1 MNTFH
6 CWTTMKNKIQ
16 ATYPQSVFQ
25 TTSAETIYV
34 ADFTERTDSKR
45 KVEIHASLPAVPDG
59 DETMDCLKL
68 NNKQPLSLDFCLFD
82 DHQFKDEEGK
92 DISHCECCFF
102 PTLNDERSFVAFVEI
117 KDCKAKNV
125 ATYKDKMKEQIL
137 STVHLFRSSGI
148 VDEQKVYGILSFP
161 RKKKMLFND
170 FPYRDIYET
179 TRWVKDYGI
188 HLVAANEVN
197 VNRNGMV
204 TV

>member
-1 MNTFH
+1 
-6 CWTTMKNKIQ
+6 MKNKIQ
-16 ATYPQSVFQ
+16 TVYPQSVFQ
-25 TTSAETIYV
+25 STSAETIYV
-34 ADFTERTDSKR
+34 ADFTERTNSTR
-45 KVEIHASLPAVPDG
+45 KVEIHVEIPCVPNSS
-59 DETMDCLKL
+59 ESMDCLKL
-68 NNKQPLSLDFCLFD
+68 NNRDKVGLEFCLFD
-82 DHQFKDEEGK
+82 DYQFKDEEGK

-102 PTLNDERSFVAFVEI
+102 PTENALGLGFVEI

-137 STVHLFRSSGI
+137 STVRLFRSSGI
-148 VDEQKVYGILSFP
+148 VDKQKVYGILSFP

-197 VNRNGMV
+197 VTANDFI
-204 TV
+204 TI

>member
-1 MNTFH
+1 
-6 CWTTMKNKIQ
+6 MKSKIQ
-16 ATYPQSVFQ
+16 IVYSQSVFQ
-25 TTSAETIYV
+25 STSAETIYV
-34 ADFTERTDSKR
+34 ADFTERTNSAR
-45 KVEIHASLPAVPDG
+45 KVEIHAAEPCVPDSS
-59 DETMDCLKL
+59 ESMDCLKV
-68 NNKQPLSLDFCLFD
+68 NNRDKVGLEFCLFD

-102 PTLNDERSFVAFVEI
+102 PTENASGLGFVEI

-197 VNRNGMV
+197 VITNGFI
-204 TV
+204 TI

>member
-1 MNTFH
+1 
-6 CWTTMKNKIQ
+6 MKSKIQ
-16 ATYPQSVFQ
+16 TAYSQSVVQ
-25 TTSAETIYV
+25 STSAETIYM
-34 ADFTERTDSKR
+34 ADFTERTNSVR
-45 KVEIHASLPAVPDG
+45 KVEIHTEMPCVPDSS
-59 DETMDCLKL
+59 EAMDCLKL
-68 NNKQPLSLDFCLFD
+68 NNRDKVEFDFCLFD
-82 DHQFKDEEGK
+82 DHQFKDEQGK

-102 PTLNDERSFVAFVEI
+102 PTENASGLGFVEI

-125 ATYKDKMKEQIL
+125 ATYKNKMKEQIL

-148 VDEQKVYGILSFP
+148 VDKQKVYGILSFP

>member
-1 MNTFH
+1 
-6 CWTTMKNKIQ
+6 MKSKIQ
-16 ATYPQSVFQ
+16 TVYPQSIFQ
-25 TTSAETIYV
+25 STSAETIYV
-34 ADFTERTDSKR
+34 ADFTERTNSAR
-45 KVEIHASLPAVPDG
+45 KVEIHIAEPCVPDSS
-59 DETMDCLKL
+59 EAMDCLKV
-68 NNKQPLSLDFCLFD
+68 NNRDKVELEFCLFD
-82 DHQFKDEEGK
+82 DHQFKDEQGK

-102 PTLNDERSFVAFVEI
+102 PTESASALGFVEI
-117 KDCKAKNV
+117 KDCKLKNITV
-125 ATYKDKMKEQIL
+125 HRNKSKEQIL
-137 STVHLFRSSGI
+137 STVQLFRSSGI
-148 VDEQKVYGILSFP
+148 IDKQKVYGIISFP

>member
-1 MNTFH
+1 
-6 CWTTMKNKIQ
+6 MKSKIQ
-16 ATYPQSVFQ
+16 TAYSQSVVQ
-25 TTSAETIYV
+25 STSAETIYV
-34 ADFTERTDSKR
+34 ADFTERTNSAR
-45 KVEIHASLPAVPDG
+45 KVEIHTAEPCVPDSG
-59 DETMDCLKL
+59 ESMDCLKV
-68 NNKQPLSLDFCLFD
+68 NNRDKVGLEFCLFD
-82 DHQFKDEEGK
+82 DRQFKDEEGK

-102 PTLNDERSFVAFVEI
+102 LTENASGLGFVEI

-197 VNRNGMV
+197 VTANNFI
-204 TV
+204 TI

>member
-1 MNTFH
+1 
-6 CWTTMKNKIQ
+6 MKSKIQ
-16 ATYPQSVFQ
+16 TAYSQSVVQ
-25 TTSAETIYV
+25 STSAETIYV
-34 ADFTERTDSKR
+34 ADFTERTNSAR
-45 KVEIHASLPAVPDG
+45 KVEIHTAEPCVPDSG
-59 DETMDCLKL
+59 ESMDCLKV
-68 NNKQPLSLDFCLFD
+68 NNRDKVGLEFCLFD
-82 DHQFKDEEGK
+82 DRQFKDEEGK

-102 PTLNDERSFVAFVEI
+102 PTENASGLGFVEI

-188 HLVAANEVN
+188 HLIAANEVN
-197 VNRNGMV
+197 VTANDFI
-204 TV
+204 TI

>member
-1 MNTFH
+1 
-6 CWTTMKNKIQ
+6 MKSKIQ
-16 ATYPQSVFQ
+16 TAYSQSVVQ
-25 TTSAETIYV
+25 STSAETIYM
-34 ADFTERTDSKR
+34 ADFTERTNGVR
-45 KVEIHASLPAVPDG
+45 KVEIHTEIPCVPDSS
-59 DETMDCLKL
+59 EAMDCLKL
-68 NNKQPLSLDFCLFD
+68 NNRDKVEFEFCLFD
-82 DHQFKDEEGK
+82 DHQFKDEQGK
-92 DISHCECCFF
+92 DISHCECSFF
-102 PTLNDERSFVAFVEI
+102 PTENASGLGFVEI

>member
-1 MNTFH
+1 
-6 CWTTMKNKIQ
+6 MKSKIQ
-16 ATYPQSVFQ
+16 TAYSQSVVQ
-25 TTSAETIYV
+25 STSAETVYM
-34 ADFTERTDSKR
+34 ADFTERTNSVR
-45 KVEIHASLPAVPDG
+45 KVEIHTEIPCVPDSS
-59 DETMDCLKL
+59 EAMDCLKV
-68 NNKQPLSLDFCLFD
+68 NNRDKVGLEFCLFD
-82 DHQFKDEEGK
+82 DHQFKDEQGK

-102 PTLNDERSFVAFVEI
+102 PTENASGLGFVEI

>member
-1 MNTFH
+1 
-6 CWTTMKNKIQ
+6 MKSKIQ
-16 ATYPQSVFQ
+16 TAYPQSVFQ
-25 TTSAETIYV
+25 STSAETVYM
-34 ADFTERTDSKR
+34 ADFTERTNSAR
-45 KVEIHASLPAVPDG
+45 KVEIHTAEPCVPDSG
-59 DETMDCLKL
+59 ESMDCLKV
-68 NNKQPLSLDFCLFD
+68 NNRDKVGLEFCLFD

-102 PTLNDERSFVAFVEI
+102 PTENASGLGFVEI

-188 HLVAANEVN
+188 HLVAANEVK

>member
-1 MNTFH
+1 
-6 CWTTMKNKIQ
+6 MKSKIQ
-16 ATYPQSVFQ
+16 IVYSQSVFQ
-25 TTSAETIYV
+25 STSAETIYV
-34 ADFTERTDSKR
+34 ADFTERTNSAR
-45 KVEIHASLPAVPDG
+45 KVEIHAAEPCVPDSS
-59 DETMDCLKL
+59 ESMDCLKV
-68 NNKQPLSLDFCLFD
+68 NNRDKVGLEFCLFD

-102 PTLNDERSFVAFVEI
+102 PTENASGLGFVEI

-137 STVHLFRSSGI
+137 STVCLFRSSGI
-148 VDEQKVYGILSFP
+148 VDKQKVYGILSFP

-188 HLVAANEVN
+188 HLVAANEVK

>member
-1 MNTFH
+1 
-6 CWTTMKNKIQ
+6 MKSRIQ
-16 ATYPQSVFQ
+16 TAYSQSIFQ
-25 TTSAETIYV
+25 SSSAETIYV
-34 ADFTERTDSKR
+34 ADFTERTNSAR
-45 KVEIHASLPAVPDG
+45 KVEIHIATPCVPDSSKSI
-59 DETMDCLKL
+59 DCLKL
-68 NNKQPLSLDFCLFD
+68 NNRDKIELEFCLFD
-82 DHQFKDEEGK
+82 NHQFKDEEDK

-102 PTLNDERSFVAFVEI
+102 PTENASGLGFVEI

-125 ATYKDKMKEQIL
+125 ATYKDKVKEQIL

-148 VDEQKVYGILSFP
+148 VEKQKVYGIISFP

-179 TRWVKDYGI
+179 TRWVKEYGI

-204 TV
+204 TI

>member
-1 MNTFH
+1 
-6 CWTTMKNKIQ
+6 MKSKIQ
-16 ATYPQSVFQ
+16 TAYSQSVVQ
-25 TTSAETIYV
+25 STSAETVYM
-34 ADFTERTDSKR
+34 ADFTERTNSVR
-45 KVEIHASLPAVPDG
+45 KVEIHTEIPCVPDSS
-59 DETMDCLKL
+59 EAMDCLKL
-68 NNKQPLSLDFCLFD
+68 NNRDKVGLEFCLFD
-82 DHQFKDEEGK
+82 DHQFKDEQGK

-102 PTLNDERSFVAFVEI
+102 PTENASGLGFVEI

-170 FPYRDIYET
+170 FPYRDIYEM

-197 VNRNGMV
+197 VIANGFI
-204 TV
+204 TI

>member
-1 MNTFH
+1 
-6 CWTTMKNKIQ
+6 MKSKIQ
-16 ATYPQSVFQ
+16 TAYPQSVFQ
-25 TTSAETIYV
+25 STSAETIYV
-34 ADFTERTDSKR
+34 ADFTERTNSAR
-45 KVEIHASLPAVPDG
+45 KVEIHTAEPCVPDSG
-59 DETMDCLKL
+59 ESMDGLKV
-68 NNKQPLSLDFCLFD
+68 NNRDKVGLEFCLFD

-102 PTLNDERSFVAFVEI
+102 PTENASGLGFVEI

>member
-1 MNTFH
+1 
-6 CWTTMKNKIQ
+6 MKSKIQ
-16 ATYPQSVFQ
+16 TAYPQSVFQ
-25 TTSAETIYV
+25 STSAETIYV
-34 ADFTERTDSKR
+34 ADFTERTNSAR
-45 KVEIHASLPAVPDG
+45 KVEIHTAEPCVPDSG
-59 DETMDCLKL
+59 ESMDCLKV
-68 NNKQPLSLDFCLFD
+68 NNRDKVGLEFCLFD

-102 PTLNDERSFVAFVEI
+102 PTENASGLGFVEI

-148 VDEQKVYGILSFP
+148 VDEQKIYGVLSFP

-197 VNRNGMV
+197 VTANNFI
-204 TV
+204 TI

>member
-1 MNTFH
+1 
-6 CWTTMKNKIQ
+6 MKSKIQ
-16 ATYPQSVFQ
+16 TAYSQSVFQ
-25 TTSAETIYV
+25 STSAETIYV
-34 ADFTERTDSKR
+34 ADFTERTNSAR
-45 KVEIHASLPAVPDG
+45 KVEIHTTEPCLPDSG
-59 DETMDCLKL
+59 ESMDCLKV
-68 NNKQPLSLDFCLFD
+68 NNRDKVGLEFCLFD

-102 PTLNDERSFVAFVEI
+102 PTENASGLGFVEI

-148 VDEQKVYGILSFP
+148 VDNQKVYGILSFP

-197 VNRNGMV
+197 VIANGFM
-204 TV
+204 TI

>member
-1 MNTFH
+1 
-6 CWTTMKNKIQ
+6 MKSKIQ
-16 ATYPQSVFQ
+16 TAYPQSVFQ
-25 TTSAETIYV
+25 STSAETIYV
-34 ADFTERTDSKR
+34 ADFTERTNSAR
-45 KVEIHASLPAVPDG
+45 KVEIHTAEPCVPDSG
-59 DETMDCLKL
+59 ESMDCLKV
-68 NNKQPLSLDFCLFD
+68 NNRDKVGLEFCLFD

-102 PTLNDERSFVAFVEI
+102 PTENASGLGFVEI

-188 HLVAANEVN
+188 HLVAANEAN
-197 VNRNGMV
+197 VIANGFI
-204 TV
+204 TI

>member
-1 MNTFH
+1 
-6 CWTTMKNKIQ
+6 MKNKIQ
-16 ATYPQSVFQ
+16 TAYSQSVFQ
-25 TTSAETIYV
+25 STSAETIYV
-34 ADFTERTDSKR
+34 ADFTERTNSAR
-45 KVEIHASLPAVPDG
+45 KVEIHTAEPCVPDSG
-59 DETMDCLKL
+59 ESMDCLKV
-68 NNKQPLSLDFCLFD
+68 NNRDKVGLEFCLFD

-102 PTLNDERSFVAFVEI
+102 PTENASGLGFVEI

-188 HLVAANEVN
+188 HLVAANEVK

>member
-1 MNTFH
+1 
-6 CWTTMKNKIQ
+6 MKSKIQ
-16 ATYPQSVFQ
+16 TAYPQSVFQ
-25 TTSAETIYV
+25 STSVETIYV
-34 ADFTERTDSKR
+34 ADFTERTNSAR
-45 KVEIHASLPAVPDG
+45 KVEIHTAEPCVPDSG
-59 DETMDCLKL
+59 ESMDGLKV
-68 NNKQPLSLDFCLFD
+68 NNRDKVGLEFCLFD

-102 PTLNDERSFVAFVEI
+102 PTENASGLGFVEI

-197 VNRNGMV
+197 VTANGFI
-204 TV
+204 TI

>member
-1 MNTFH
+1 
-6 CWTTMKNKIQ
+6 MKNKIQ
-16 ATYPQSVFQ
+16 TAYSQSVFQ
-25 TTSAETIYV
+25 STSAETIYV
-34 ADFTERTDSKR
+34 ADFTERTNSAR
-45 KVEIHASLPAVPDG
+45 KVEIHTAEPCVPDSG
-59 DETMDCLKL
+59 ESMDCLKV
-68 NNKQPLSLDFCLFD
+68 NNRDKVGLEFCLFD

-102 PTLNDERSFVAFVEI
+102 PTENASGLGFVEI

-188 HLVAANEVN
+188 HLVAANEAN
-197 VNRNGMV
+197 VIANGFI
-204 TV
+204 TI

>member
-1 MNTFH
+1 
-6 CWTTMKNKIQ
+6 MKSKIQ
-16 ATYPQSVFQ
+16 TAYSQSVVQ
-25 TTSAETIYV
+25 STSAETVYM
-34 ADFTERTDSKR
+34 ADFTERTNSVR
-45 KVEIHASLPAVPDG
+45 KVEIHTEIPCVPDSS
-59 DETMDCLKL
+59 EAMDCLKL
-68 NNKQPLSLDFCLFD
+68 NNRDKVEFEFYLFD
-82 DHQFKDEEGK
+82 DHQFKDEQGK

-102 PTLNDERSFVAFVEI
+102 PTENASGLGFVEI

>member
-1 MNTFH
+1 
-6 CWTTMKNKIQ
+6 MKSKIQ
-16 ATYPQSVFQ
+16 TAYPQSVFQ
-25 TTSAETIYV
+25 STSAETIYV
-34 ADFTERTDSKR
+34 ADFTERTNSTR
-45 KVEIHASLPAVPDG
+45 KVERHTAEPCVPDSG
-59 DETMDCLKL
+59 ESMDCLKV
-68 NNKQPLSLDFCLFD
+68 NNRDKVGLEFCLFD

-102 PTLNDERSFVAFVEI
+102 PTENASGLGFVEI

>member
-1 MNTFH
+1 
-6 CWTTMKNKIQ
+6 MKSKIQ
-16 ATYPQSVFQ
+16 TVYPQSIFQ
-25 TTSAETIYV
+25 STSAETIYV
-34 ADFTERTDSKR
+34 ADFTERTNSAR
-45 KVEIHASLPAVPDG
+45 KVEIHTAEPCVPDSG
-59 DETMDCLKL
+59 ESMDCLKV
-68 NNKQPLSLDFCLFD
+68 NNRDKVGLEFCLFD

-102 PTLNDERSFVAFVEI
+102 PTENASGLGFVEI

>member
-1 MNTFH
+1 
-6 CWTTMKNKIQ
+6 MKSKIQ
-16 ATYPQSVFQ
+16 TAYPQSVFQ
-25 TTSAETIYV
+25 SISAETIYV
-34 ADFTERTDSKR
+34 SDFTERTNSAR
-45 KVEIHASLPAVPDG
+45 KVEIYVARPCVLNSNEL
-59 DETMDCLKL
+59 MDCLIL
-68 NNKQPLSLDFCLFD
+68 NNLDKVELEFCLFD
-82 DHQFKDEEGK
+82 DHQFKDEQGK

-102 PTLNDERSFVAFVEI
+102 PTENASGLGFVEI

-137 STVHLFRSSGI
+137 SSVHLFRSSGI
-148 VDEQKVYGILSFP
+148 IDKQKVYGILSFP

-197 VNRNGMV
+197 VTANDFI
-204 TV
+204 TI

>member
-1 MNTFH
+1 
-6 CWTTMKNKIQ
+6 MKSKIQ
-16 ATYPQSVFQ
+16 TAYPQSVFQ
-25 TTSAETIYV
+25 STSAETIYV
-34 ADFTERTDSKR
+34 ADFTERTNSTR
-45 KVEIHASLPAVPDG
+45 KVEIHTAEPCVPDSG
-59 DETMDCLKL
+59 ESMDCLKV
-68 NNKQPLSLDFCLFD
+68 NNRDKVGLEFCLFD

-102 PTLNDERSFVAFVEI
+102 PTENASGLGFVEI

-137 STVHLFRSSGI
+137 STVRLFRSSGI
-148 VDEQKVYGILSFP
+148 VDKQKVYGILSFP

-197 VNRNGMV
+197 VV
-204 TV
+204 LS

>member
-1 MNTFH
+1 
-6 CWTTMKNKIQ
+6 MKSKIQ
-16 ATYPQSVFQ
+16 TAYSQSVFQ
-25 TTSAETIYV
+25 STSAETIYV
-34 ADFTERTDSKR
+34 ADFTERTNSAR
-45 KVEIHASLPAVPDG
+45 KVEIHTAEPCVPDSS
-59 DETMDCLKL
+59 ESMDCLKL
-68 NNKQPLSLDFCLFD
+68 NNRDKVGLEFCLFD
-82 DHQFKDEEGK
+82 DYQLKDEEGK

-102 PTLNDERSFVAFVEI
+102 PTENALGLGFVEI

-148 VDEQKVYGILSFP
+148 VDNQKVYGILSFP

>member
-1 MNTFH
+1 MR
-6 CWTTMKNKIQ
+6 NKIQ
-16 ATYPQSVFQ
+16 TAYPQSVFQ
-25 TTSAETIYV
+25 STSAETIYV
-34 ADFTERTDSKR
+34 ADFTERTNSTR
-45 KVEIHASLPAVPDG
+45 KVEIHTAEPCVPDSG
-59 DETMDCLKL
+59 ESMDCLKV
-68 NNKQPLSLDFCLFD
+68 NNRDKVGLEFCLFD

-102 PTLNDERSFVAFVEI
+102 PTENASGLGFVEI

-137 STVHLFRSSGI
+137 STVRLFRSSGI
-148 VDEQKVYGILSFP
+148 VDNQKVYGILSFP

>member
-1 MNTFH
+1 
-6 CWTTMKNKIQ
+6 MKSKIQ
-16 ATYPQSVFQ
+16 IVYSQSVFQ
-25 TTSAETIYV
+25 STSAETIYV
-34 ADFTERTDSKR
+34 ADFTERTNSAR
-45 KVEIHASLPAVPDG
+45 KVEIHTAEPCVPDSG
-59 DETMDCLKL
+59 ESMECLKV
-68 NNKQPLSLDFCLFD
+68 NNRDKVGLEFCLFD
-82 DHQFKDEEGK
+82 DHQFKDEEGN

-102 PTLNDERSFVAFVEI
+102 PTENASGLGFVEI

-197 VNRNGMV
+197 VIANGFI
-204 TV
+204 TI

>member
-1 MNTFH
+1 
-6 CWTTMKNKIQ
+6 MKSKIQ
-16 ATYPQSVFQ
+16 TVYPQAVFQ
-25 TTSAETIYV
+25 STSAETIYV
-34 ADFTERTDSKR
+34 ADFTERTNSAR
-45 KVEIHASLPAVPDG
+45 KVEIHTAEPCVPDSG
-59 DETMDCLKL
+59 ESMDCLKV
-68 NNKQPLSLDFCLFD
+68 NNRDKVGLEFCLFD

-102 PTLNDERSFVAFVEI
+102 PTENASGLGFVEI

-137 STVHLFRSSGI
+137 STVRLFRSSGI
-148 VDEQKVYGILSFP
+148 VDEQKIYGVLSFP

-197 VNRNGMV
+197 VIANGFM
-204 TV
+204 TI